1 MLYNEA
7 IGYEQPGYSFLGTLE
22 IRIPRN
28 INSFNFK

>member
-7 IGYEQPGYSFLGTLE
+7 IAYNQASFDYLGALE
-22 IRIPRN
+22 IRVPRN